1 MCAPPAFAKWSEI
14 LVYQSFRNN
23 ICYLATMMMTKSIT
37 IKELVMNKLMAN
49 NDNKDIVNDKDMGDG
64 NIYNGGIDDE
74 DLKDG

>member
-14 LVYQSFRNN
+14 LVYQSFRHN
-23 ICYLATMMMTKSIT
+23 ICFLVTMMMTKSVT
-37 IKELVMNKLMAN
+37 IKELVMYTLMV
-49 NDNKDIVNDKDMGDG
+49 KTIVNDKDMGDG